1 MARTGPQMLLLV
13 VALTAAAISGASASS
28 IPEEVPPHNPLEH
41 DSLHAKHF
49 DGGEHNA
56 QFDHEAFLGPD
67 ESKKFDSLT
76 PEESRR
82 RLGLIVDRIDEDK
95 DGLVTLPELKN
106 WIAYTQRRYIEEDV
120 GRLWRQHNPENNK
133 TISWDSYRKTVYG
146 FMDDLSNE
154 EREQEENGI
163 SYKSLLKRD
172 RNRWAAADKDL
183 DDNLT
188 REEFTAFLHPEEHP
202 SMKAVVLQET
212 FSDLDKDNDGK
223 ISVDEYI
230 GDMYRAAGDDEV
242 EPEWVANER
251 ESFSEHRDLDKD
263 GYLNEE
269 EVKQW
274 ISPNDFDHSEAE
286 AKHLLFE
293 ADVDHDEKLTKE
305 EILDKYDV
313 FVGSQA
319 TDFGEAL
326 ARHDEF

>member
-1 MARTGPQMLLLV
+1 MAATGIHRLLLV
-13 VALTAAAISGASASS
+13 VALTAAISGASASS
-28 IPEEVPPHNPLEH
+28 IPEEVPVPLEY

-67 ESKKFDSLT
+67 ESKKFDGLT

-95 DGLVTLPELKN
+95 DGFVTLAELKN

-120 GRLWRQHNPENNK
+120 GRLWKQHNPENNT
-133 TISWDSYRKTVYG
+133 TISWDSYRETVYG
-146 FMDDLSNE
+146 FMNDLSSD

-172 RNRWAAADKDL
+172 RNRWASADEDL

-202 SMKAVVLQET
+202 RMKEVVLRET
-212 FSDLDKDNDGK
+212 FSDLDKDHDGK

-230 GDMYRAAGDDEV
+230 GDMYRAAGGEEDE

-263 GYLNEE
+263 GYLNDE

-274 ISPNDFDHSEAE
+274 IAPHDFDHSEAE

-293 ADVDHDEKLTKE
+293 ADADHDDKLTKE

>member
-1 MARTGPQMLLLV
+1 MARTRIQMLLLV
-13 VALTAAAISGASASS
+13 VALTAAISGASASS
-28 IPEEVPPHNPLEH
+28 IPEELPHNPLEH
-41 DSLHAKHF
+41 DPLHPRHF

-82 RLGLIVDRIDEDK
+82 RLGVIVDRIDENK
-95 DGLVTLPELKN
+95 DGSVTLAELKN

-120 GRLWRQHNPENNK
+120 GRVWKQHNPDNNE
-133 TISWDSYRKTVYG
+133 TISWDSYMQTVYG
-146 FMDDLSNE
+146 FMDDLSPDE
-154 EREQEENGI
+154 KEQEENGV

-172 RNRWAAADKDL
+172 RYRWSVADQDL

-188 REEFTAFLHPEEHP
+188 KDEFTAFLHPEDHP
-202 SMKAVVLQET
+202 SMKGVVLRET
-212 FSDLDKDNDGK
+212 ITDLDKDHDGK

-230 GDMYRAAGDDEV
+230 GDMYRSTGAEDE

-251 ESFSEHRDLDKD
+251 EAFSTHRDLDKD

-274 ISPNDFDHSEAE
+274 IAPHDFDHSEAE

-293 ADVDHDEKLTKE
+293 ADADHDDKLTKE

>member
-1 MARTGPQMLLLV
+1 MMKTGMKTAAVLLLV
-13 VALTAAAISGASASS
+13 VAAINGAIASS
-28 IPEEVPPHNPLEH
+28 IPGADEPHPFEH
-41 DSLHAKHF
+41 DSLHGKHF

-76 PEESRR
+76 PEESKR
-82 RLGLIVDRIDEDK
+82 RLGVIVDRIDEDK
-95 DGLVTLPELKN
+95 DGFITQSELKN
-106 WIAYTQRRYIEEDV
+106 WISYTQRRYIDEDV
-120 GRLWRQHNPENNK
+120 GRVWRQHNPDNNAS
-133 TISWDSYRKTVYG
+133 ISWETYRKTVYG
-146 FMDDLSNE
+146 FMDDLDQNE
-154 EREQEENGI
+154 LEQEENGV

-172 RNRWAAADKDL
+172 RNRWAVADQDL

-188 REEFTAFLHPEEHP
+188 REEFTAFLHPEDHP
-202 SMKAVVLQET
+202 TMKNVVLKET
-212 FSDLDKDNDGK
+212 IEDLDKDKDGQ

-230 GDMYRAAGDDEV
+230 GDMYRPSEEDEE

-251 ESFSEHRDLDKD
+251 EAFTKHRDLDND
-263 GYLNEE
+263 GYLNDE

-274 ISPNDFDHSEAE
+274 ISPNDFDHAESE
-286 AKHLLFE
+286 AKHLIFE
-293 ADVDHDEKLTKE
+293 ADVDHDDQLTKD

>member
-1 MARTGPQMLLLV
+1 MGGKHQINLIKLYLFFRTGV
-13 VALTAAAISGASASS
+13 
-28 IPEEVPPHNPLEH
+28 
-41 DSLHAKHF
+41 
-49 DGGEHNA
+49 
-56 QFDHEAFLGPD
+56 
-67 ESKKFDSLT
+67 
-76 PEESRR
+76 
-82 RLGLIVDRIDEDK
+82 
-95 DGLVTLPELKN
+95 
-106 WIAYTQRRYIEEDV
+106 
-120 GRLWRQHNPENNK
+120 
-133 TISWDSYRKTVYG
+133 
-146 FMDDLSNE
+146 
-154 EREQEENGI
+154 

-172 RNRWAAADKDL
+172 RYRWSVADQDL

-188 REEFTAFLHPEEHP
+188 KDEFTAFLHPEDHP
-202 SMKAVVLQET
+202 SMKGVVLRET
-212 FSDLDKDNDGK
+212 ITDLDKDHDGK

-230 GDMYRAAGDDEV
+230 GDMYRSTGAEDE

-251 ESFSEHRDLDKD
+251 EAFSTHRDLDKD

-274 ISPNDFDHSEAE
+274 IAPHDFDHSEAE

-293 ADVDHDEKLTKE
+293 ADADHDDKLTKE

>member
-1 MARTGPQMLLLV
+1 MMLLV
-13 VALTAAAISGASASS
+13 VALAAAASASS
-28 IPEEVPPHNPLEH
+28 IPEEVPHNPLEH

-82 RLGLIVDRIDEDK
+82 RLGLIVDRIDENK
-95 DGLVTLPELKN
+95 DGLVTLAELKN
-106 WIAYTQRRYIEEDV
+106 WIAYSQRRYIEEDV
-120 GRLWRQHNPENNK
+120 GRLWKQHNPENNN
-133 TISWDSYRKTVYG
+133 TISWDSYRETVYG
-146 FMDDLSNE
+146 FMNDLSDD

-172 RNRWAAADKDL
+172 RNRWAVADKDL

-188 REEFTAFLHPEEHP
+188 LEEFTAFLHPEDHP
-202 SMKAVVLQET
+202 RMKDVVLRET
-212 FSDLDKDNDGK
+212 ITDLDKDNDGK

-230 GDMYRAAGDDEV
+230 GDMYRSADDEEE

-251 ESFSEHRDLDKD
+251 EAFSNHRDLDKD

-274 ISPNDFDHSEAE
+274 IAPHDFDHSEAE

-293 ADVDHDEKLTKE
+293 ADVDHDEQLTKE

>member
-1 MARTGPQMLLLV
+1 MARAGIQMLLLV
-13 VALTAAAISGASASS
+13 AAVVISAASGSS
-28 IPEEVPPHNPLEH
+28 IPEEVPYNPLEL
-41 DSLHAKHF
+41 DSLHGKHF

-67 ESKKFDSLT
+67 ESKKFDNLT

-82 RLGLIVDRIDEDK
+82 RLGLIVDRIDENK
-95 DGLVTLPELKN
+95 DGFVTLPELKN
-106 WIAYTQRRYIEEDV
+106 WIAYTQRRYIDEDV
-120 GRLWRQHNPENNK
+120 GRLWKEHNPEKNE
-133 TISWDSYRKTVYG
+133 TISWESYRKTVYG

-154 EREQEENGI
+154 EKEKEENGI

-172 RNRWAAADKDL
+172 RNRWAAADLDL
-183 DDNLT
+183 DDKLT
-188 REEFTAFLHPEEHP
+188 REEFTAFLHPEDHP
-202 SMKAVVLQET
+202 KMKYVVLTET
-212 FSDLDKDNDGK
+212 INDLDKDKDGK

-230 GDMYRAAGDDEV
+230 GDMYRAAEPGDE

-251 ESFSEHRDLDKD
+251 EAFSNHRDLDKD

-274 ISPNDFDHSEAE
+274 IAPHDFDHSESE

-293 ADVDHDEKLTKE
+293 ADVDHDDQLTKA

>member
-1 MARTGPQMLLLV
+1 MAKTGIQMLLLV
-13 VALTAAAISGASASS
+13 AVAAVMISAARASS
-28 IPEEVPPHNPLEH
+28 IPEEVDFNPFEH
-41 DSLHAKHF
+41 DSLNAKHF

-67 ESKKFDSLT
+67 ESKKFDNLT

-82 RLGLIVDRIDEDK
+82 RLGLIVDRIDENK
-95 DGLVTLPELKN
+95 DGFVTLPELKN
-106 WIAYTQRRYIEEDV
+106 WIAYTQRRYIDEDV
-120 GRLWRQHNPENNK
+120 SRVWKQHNPENNA
-133 TISWDSYRKTVYG
+133 TISWESYREAVYG
-146 FMDDLSNE
+146 FLDNLSNDE
-154 EREQEENGI
+154 MEQEENGV
-163 SYKSLLKRD
+163 SYKSVMKRD
-172 RNRWAAADKDL
+172 RNRWSVADLDL

-188 REEFTAFLHPEEHP
+188 REEFTAFLHPEDHP
-202 SMKAVVLQET
+202 TMKHLVLRET
-212 FSDLDKDNDGK
+212 ISDLDKDNDGK

-230 GDMYRAAGDDEV
+230 GDMYRSANAEDE

-251 ESFSEHRDLDKD
+251 EAFSNHRDLDKD

-274 ISPNDFDHSEAE
+274 ISPQDFDHSESE

-293 ADVDHDEKLTKE
+293 ADVDHDEQLTKE